1 MTIKEQ
7 TVLVEALLDMQN
19 AGLNGK
25 GFFKSL
31 YGLYQIQRKKEKKKK
46 SKANTKLMEDNM
58 NEYEIMDKGNFGMWE
73 PITESSV
80 ISITEGSGY
89 YKKGTVLPMLAN
101 YQEIETCFE
110 IIRKISR
117 IRWKSEKFVT

>member
-7 TVLVEALLDMQN
+7 VIVLEALLDMQN

-31 YGLYQIQRKKEKKKK
+31 YGLSEKKKKRKK

-58 NEYEIMDKGNFGMWE
+58 NEYEIMDKGNNNVWE
-73 PITESSV
+73 PITEASV
-80 ISITEGSGY
+80 IEITEGSGY
-89 YKKGTVLPMLAN
+89 YKKGTVLLMLAN
-101 YQEIETCFE
+101 YQMVETCFS
-110 IIRKISR
+110 IIRKASK